1 MGDVV
6 SDGWGVVR
14 QRIWKI
20 RNNAFVT
27 LGPYL
32 ILDGRVEHCTG
43 CRRWN
48 IYLAAC
54 LKYYFL
60 ENRVKGTR
68 LGDHSRVTVSR
79 VALMDGR
86 YHL

>member
-1 MGDVV
+1 MGLGLCMGDVV

-43 CRRWN
+43 CRR
-48 IYLAAC
+48 
-54 LKYYFL
+54 
-60 ENRVKGTR
+60 
-68 LGDHSRVTVSR
+68 
-79 VALMDGR
+79 
-86 YHL
+86 